1 MLIIDTRERHLIPLV
16 DGCVQQTLPIG
27 DIWIGH
33 DTASTALVIERKT
46 IKDLEASVLD
56 GRYREQK
63 GRLLAFCQERNASPM
78 YLLEG
83 SYSTTTGRLKPESLM
98 KLVARLQLKHGIA
111 VLHTEDLKETA
122 LLVGALHAYWQE
134 DPANLAKETGTLTA
148 TAGIHVSKKA
158 NAEDPKQFLLQC
170 LMQCPGVSLRIGQA
184 LITTYPSFASLMA
197 ATEKE
202 IASVDASGRKVGPV
216 IGKRLKGFLNSV

>member
-1 MLIIDTRERHLIPLV
+1 MLIIDTRERHLIPLIP
-16 DGCVQQTLPIG
+16 DCMQQTLPIG
-27 DIWIGH
+27 DIWIGP
-33 DTASTALVIERKT
+33 DSVTTALIVERKT

-111 VLHTEDLKETA
+111 VMHTEDLKETA
-122 LLVGALHAYWQE
+122 SLVDALHAYWLE
-134 DPANLAKETGTLTA
+134 DPANLAKESGTLTA

-158 NAEDPKQFLLQC
+158 NADDPKQFLLQC

-184 LITTYPSFASLMA
+184 LVTIYPSFTALMA

-202 IASVDASGRKVGPV
+202 LASVDAGGRKVGPV
-216 IGKRLKGFLNSV
+216 IGKRLKGFLCG

>member
-16 DGCVQQTLPIG
+16 PDCVQQTLPIG
-27 DIWIGH
+27 DIWIGP
-33 DTASTALVIERKT
+33 DSVTTALIIERKT

-83 SYSTTTGRLKPESLM
+83 AYSETTGRLKPQALM

-122 LLVGALHAYWQE
+122 SLLEALHAYWLE
-134 DPANLAKETGTLTA
+134 DPANLAKESGTLTA

-158 NAEDPKQFLLQC
+158 NADDPKQFLLQC

-184 LITTYPSFASLMA
+184 LVTIYPSFTALMA

-202 IASVDASGRKVGPV
+202 LASVDASGRKVGPV
-216 IGKRLKGFLNSV
+216 IGKRLKGFLCG